1 MMFPA
6 IMIKRASALAG
17 RIFVDPKVAH
27 NSCLDPTTVTHMNH
41 FMHGLLLSRNRKL
54 SLHS

>member
-6 IMIKRASALAG
+6 IMIERASVLAG
-17 RIFVDPKVAH
+17 RIAVDSKVAH
-27 NSCLDPTTVTHMNH
+27 NSCLDPTTVTRMNH
-41 FMHGLLLSRNRKL
+41 FMHGVLLSRNRKV